1 MEMGTVFRRPPVDR
15 KRVMQM
21 HRVGTSRETI
31 AWAMGCSLTVV
42 DAVIY
47 EELGEPSEDDP
58 TPEQIEAACAAY
70 QQSWDAETR
79 ELAWMHRPRRSSP
92 LANAHGRSA
101 WRTLPKPVPKEEIAA
116 RRRQRKAAA
125 AIAQR
130 AADVAALWSAL
141 SEGPLACPEASQQI
155 SPDGST
161 ASGLSTASCT
171 PASTSTQGPK
181 RPEGDPSRGTTT
193 PHEPRPAIPRCC
205 TIS

>member
-1 MEMGTVFRRPPVDR
+1 MGTVFRRPPVDR
-15 KRVMQM
+15 ERIILMAERQVD
-21 HRVGTSRETI
+21 RDTI
-31 AWAMGCSLTVV
+31 AWAMGCSRSVV

-47 EELGEPSEDDP
+47 EESGTPSPDDP

-101 WRTLPKPVPKEEIAA
+101 WRTLPKPVSKEEIAA

-125 AIAQR
+125 AIVQR
-130 AADVAALWSAL
+130 AESVAALLSAL
-141 SEGPLACPEASQQI
+141 SAGPPGFPAPLPPI
-155 SPDGST
+155 SPAGST
-161 ASGLSTASCT
+161 ASAPSTGGCI
-171 PASTSTQGPK
+171 PESTFTHGQ
-181 RPEGDPSRGTTT
+181 RQPEADPSRETTT

>member
-1 MEMGTVFRRPPVDR
+1 MGTVFRRPPVDR

-101 WRTLPKPVPKEEIAA
+101 WRTLPDPVSKEEIAA
-116 RRRQRKAAA
+116 RRKAQRSAAA
-125 AIAQR
+125 TVQR
-130 AADVAALWSAL
+130 AAAVNALLSAL
-141 SEGPLACPEASQQI
+141 SDAHPGSPAASQPI
-155 SPDGST
+155 SPAGST
-161 ASGLSTASCT
+161 ASAPSTGGCT
-171 PASTSTQGPK
+171 PESTSTPGPR
-181 RPEGDPSRGTTT
+181 RPEGEASPATTT
-193 PHEPRPAIPRCC
+193 QLEQRPEIDRSCMTC
-205 TIS
+205 

>member
-1 MEMGTVFRRPPVDR
+1 MGTVFRRPPVDR

-79 ELAWMHRPRRSSP
+79 DLAWMHRPRRSSP

-101 WRTLPKPVPKEEIAA
+101 WRTRPEPVPKAEIAA
-116 RRRQRKAAA
+116 RRKAQQSAA

-141 SEGPLACPEASQQI
+141 SEGPPGFPAPSQPI
-155 SPDGST
+155 SPAGCT
-161 ASGLSTASCT
+161 ASAPSTGGCT
-171 PASTSTQGPK
+171 AASTCTQGP
-181 RPEGDPSRGTTT
+181 RRLEGEASPVTTT
-193 PHEPRPAIPRCC
+193 RREQLLEIDRCC

>member
-1 MEMGTVFRRPPVDR
+1 MGTVFRRPPVDR

-47 EELGEPSEDDP
+47 EELGEPSQDDP

-70 QQSWDAETR
+70 QQSWDSETR

-101 WRTLPKPVPKEEIAA
+101 WRTRPKPVSKEEIAA
-116 RRRQRKAAA
+116 RRKAQRSAA
-125 AIAQR
+125 AIAQQ
-130 AADVAALWSAL
+130 AESVAALLSAL
-141 SEGPLACPEASQQI
+141 SDAPPGSPAPLLPI
-155 SPDGST
+155 SPAGST
-161 ASGLSTASCT
+161 ASAPSTGGCT
-171 PASTSTQGPK
+171 AASTSTPGP
-181 RPEGDPSRGTTT
+181 RQPEAEASPATTM
-193 PHEPRPAIPRCC
+193 PREPQPAIDRCC
-205 TIS
+205 TIF